1 MLKKIINWFFSEK
14 LNFQKEFLLNPI
26 SENTKTTFFG
36 LNNEQVEF
44 YFNYHKAPL
53 LIRALDG
60 IGNRFTYKDVLNS
73 VIDRMEEK
81 YTTLGIKGINN
92 FFDYV
97 GEELL
102 VEKGF
107 EHPFDYRRVFRT
119 ILINLEPICKY
130 LGRMPVPELVEDIQ
144 VLNQKGKLELI
155 EKKKI
160 KSELIEKKAL
170 EHENKIIFLE
180 GLIYEL
186 EKAKV
191 ARQEII
197 NILPDKFLEHFSIKV
212 DHIVRTNGIWTIKF
226 DNKTVNI
233 VSRVQT

>member
-44 YFNYHKAPL
+44 YFNYHKASL

-102 VEKGF
+102 VKKGF
-107 EHPFDYRRVFRT
+107 EHPFYYRRVFRT

-130 LGRMPVPELVEDIQ
+130 LGRMPVPELVEDIE
-144 VLNQKGKLELI
+144 VLNQKGKQELI
-155 EKKKI
+155 DENKR

-170 EHENKIIFLE
+170 DHENKINFLE
-180 GLIYEL
+180 DLVNEL
-186 EKAKV
+186 ENGEV

-197 NILPDKFLEHFSIKV
+197 NILPNKFQAQFAVKV

-226 DNKTVNI
+226 NNETVNI
-233 VSRVQT
+233 ISLIQT